1 MGADDARADLAH
13 AVEEGGAEVVVEV
26 PAAGGPA
33 RRVPERVHLP
43 AGRAELG
50 GPRGHPVELVGSRVR
65 VDDRVGEHA
74 AGAGVAVDHLA
85 GGGDVGVVDHRV
97 ALEARRRREEGDRGL
112 AAGEHAGGPG
122 GGRQVVGVDRV
133 APALGL
139 HHPEEAHERGG
150 AGGGVAARA
159 DEVRLH
165 VDHRPERREALVG
178 GRRVDLRLG
187 GDVEEPAAVLGVEGP
202 QRGGRA
208 DPVAEVLGRRQVET
222 VARAGRPGRPCGAA
236 PVAAAARAAPV
247 RTRRWTGATAA
258 GRRWGRT
265 YRAA

>member
-33 RRVPERVHLP
+33 RWVPERVHLP

-85 GGGDVGVVDHRV
+85 GGGDVAVVDHRV

-139 HHPEEAHERGG
+139 HHPEEAHAARRRWRWCGGSGGRGASARRPPARAPRSTRRRPPGRPPPRRGCRRTRRRARRRGPAGRRPCRRGRAGTRASSGRGG
-150 AGGGVAARA
+150 
-159 DEVRLH
+159 
-165 VDHRPERREALVG
+165 
-178 GRRVDLRLG
+178 
-187 GDVEEPAAVLGVEGP
+187 
-202 QRGGRA
+202 
-208 DPVAEVLGRRQVET
+208 
-222 VARAGRPGRPCGAA
+222 ARAGRPGRRCGAA
-236 PVAAAARAAPV
+236 PAAAAARAAPV

-258 GRRWGRT
+258 GRRCGRT
-265 YRAA
+265 